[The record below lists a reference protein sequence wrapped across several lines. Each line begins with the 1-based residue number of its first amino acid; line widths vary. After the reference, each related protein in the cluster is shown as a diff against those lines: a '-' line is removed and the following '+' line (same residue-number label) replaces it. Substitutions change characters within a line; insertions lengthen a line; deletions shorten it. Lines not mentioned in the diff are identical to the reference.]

1 MPELTT
7 EERERLDRSD
17 FAYVDREGGEH
28 LPIHDREH
36 ARNAISRWNQTHFES
51 AEAREGAR
59 KKILAAAKRFGIQVS
74 DDDEIM
80 KGSR

>member
-7 EERERLDRSD
+7 EERDRLEKKD
-17 FAYVDREGGEH
+17 FAYVDKDGGEH

-36 ARNAISRWNQTHFES
+36 VRNAISRWNQTRFES
-51 AEAREGAR
+51 ADAKEGAR
-59 KKILAAAKRFGIQVS
+59 KKVLAAARKFDVQVS

-80 KGSR
+80 KDH